1 MVNYNLGKIYK
12 IVDNT
17 NDNIYIGSTCE
28 PTLSRRLAKHVS
40 NFNGYKR
47 GKDKFMTSFKI
58 LENGDYD
65 IILIEDFPC
74 DNKNQLFARER
85 YWTDNINC
93 VNKNR
98 NQGIIAELG
107 GLKEYKKINNK
118 EYREK
123 KRNNKSQTEFKL
135 LEK

>member
-17 NDNIYIGSTCE
+17 NDNIYFGSTCE

-40 NFNGYKR
+40 NFSGYKR
-47 GKDKFMTSFKI
+47 GKDNFMTSFKI

-74 DNKNQLFARER
+74 DSKNQIFARER

-98 NQGIIAELG
+98 NQGIIAILG

-123 KRNNKSQTEFKL
+123 IKK
-135 LEK
+135 